1 MERLL
6 LPPGRDDKPYILG
19 AFGGENI
26 YVPTSAGTTRHLVT
40 ANESKNVFLICGGGG
55 VYAPFPV
62 PFHFHNETRLDF
74 LCLKG
79 QMKVWLNDQCRVLN
93 PVDYASVA
101 PVGLI
106 FCNSHSLKIFQLWL
120 ITLLLTLK

>member
-6 LPPGRDDKPYILG
+6 LPPGNSEKPYILE

-40 ANESKNVFLICGGGG
+40 AKESKNAFLICGGGG
-55 VYAPFPV
+55 VYTAYPV
-62 PFHFHNETRLDF
+62 PFHYHSKTRHDF

-79 QMKVWLNDQCRVLN
+79 QMKVWLNDQCRILN
-93 PVDYASVA
+93 AGDYASVA
-101 PVGLI
+101 PVSNI
-106 FCNSHSLKIFQLWL
+106 S
-120 ITLLLTLK
+120 